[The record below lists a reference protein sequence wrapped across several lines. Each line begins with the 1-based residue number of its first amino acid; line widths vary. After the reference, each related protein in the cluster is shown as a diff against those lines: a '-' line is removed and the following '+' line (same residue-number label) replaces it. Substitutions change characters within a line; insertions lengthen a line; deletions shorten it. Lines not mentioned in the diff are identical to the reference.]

1 MGDKV
6 YESSVQWTCLTTQFL
21 WNLRLPKTLLDQIEK
36 KIVEYLSCS
45 RSLWSLR
52 TCAVRRTFSPDQVL
66 LSYKKERECI
76 HGKRILKNV

>member
-52 TCAVRRTFSPDQVL
+52 PPS
-66 LSYKKERECI
+66 
-76 HGKRILKNV
+76 ILKCNTPCPCRDRRVG